1 MDPGEGPLAGLPT
14 VVPFARTFDGAYG
27 LAYGVVASDRAE
39 GRVAVGPHLLGPDGS
54 VPAGVHAAI
63 AESLA
68 SVATAAEVIP
78 EGRAAAGLSNTTT
91 VLAAVRDGVLEA
103 RATRRARN
111 PGEWVWEVEV
121 ADGDGRACAIATV
134 VVSVRRPVKRP

>member
-14 VVPFARTFDGAYG
+14 IVPFARTFDGAYG
-27 LAYGVVASDRAE
+27 LEPGAVAADHAE
-39 GRVAVGPHLLGPDGS
+39 GRVVVGPHLLGPDGT

-68 SVATAAEVIP
+68 SVATAAQVIP
-78 EGRAAAGLSNTTT
+78 EGHAAAGLSNTTT
-91 VLAAVRDGVLEA
+91 VLAGVREGVLEA
-103 RATRRARN
+103 RASRRAHG

-121 ADGDGRACAIATV
+121 ADGDGRTCAIATV
-134 VVSVRRPVKRP
+134 VVSVRPAVQRR